1 MMIEKDIAIPPPM
14 LPIKVMVWATPPKN
28 IMLFVLFDVLR
39 RGTINRLAV
48 VFSSEVLQV
57 V

>member
-28 IMLFVLFDVLR
+28 IMLFVLFDVLPG
-39 RGTINRLAV
+39 GTKNRLAV